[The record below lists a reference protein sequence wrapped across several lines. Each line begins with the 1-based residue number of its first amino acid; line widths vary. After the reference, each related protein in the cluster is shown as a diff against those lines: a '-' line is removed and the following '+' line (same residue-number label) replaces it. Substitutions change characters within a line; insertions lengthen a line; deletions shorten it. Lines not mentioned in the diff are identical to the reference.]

1 MRLTNVCR
9 TPDNLVIICVYLE
22 QLSKGF
28 AECRALQ
35 TECSVGIVAL
45 SVITVRSID
54 GFHGAFYHGNW
65 RALHH
70 HAAC

>member
-1 MRLTNVCR
+1 MLYT
-9 TPDNLVIICVYLE
+9 I
-22 QLSKGF
+22 S
-28 AECRALQ
+28 ALYPHLQ
-35 TECSVGIVAL
+35 ALPSHNHDRKTFCSVILTIQQAMAGRRLLV
-45 SVITVRSID
+45 TID

>member
-1 MRLTNVCR
+1 MSQNNPFFFYTEAIVQLL
-9 TPDNLVIICVYLE
+9 LVANQYRIRILVYFNSDIYLVKTI
-22 QLSKGF
+22 L
-28 AECRALQ
+28 
-35 TECSVGIVAL
+35 
-45 SVITVRSID
+45 ID